1 MAKIGKGNIIALSI
15 TVLMLIL
22 MTIAGIM
29 TEPLRSKETSEAI
42 EIAENALINKQTV
55 FVGYADVTRLNYLYN
70 EFVKSEL
77 PDERSNTPEAHD
89 LFAFLQKVDNEGLP
103 LLKQAEEL
111 LLVANAKEN
120 LNSNTEKDTQKE
132 AIETILVITGQFN
145 VEQTIKA
152 FEKHMLAFPLTE
164 NAAVYRITPA
174 QNIETCAQGEPF
186 DMYVDKESIII
197 TPEGALKGTLKT
209 LAQNKA
215 QPKDILNWKAY
226 REGKLMALAILNPNR
241 AIENVTNPFANMFI
255 RGKKEEIES
264 FKKAFASVDLSIIS
278 QSLSTNLQVWTTAE
292 NAQKNHEKLSASIEG
307 VKAFIPEEPAEMA
320 DYKNMLNNLQSSV
333 NGNLWEFNLSLGESE
348 LNSLKE
354 LPKNLG
360 KIMMSS
366 MSGMKSN
373 TDDENSNS
381 NPDVLVD
388 ESNITI
394 YQNNVDIDKLNTAIL
409 DVFSNKKG
417 FKVGPFMISPSVEPF
432 FSFGQKKEPT
442 DDLERIYVQ
451 IESGII
457 PNMNISMHGD
467 SENPRV
473 QLFIQKVADHSGQ
486 NILNI
491 ETCGPNRTAKA
502 VELTA
507 MPRISYE
514 GNEQKRHTTV
524 SGKRELKLL
533 KGHTQ
538 KQAKTV
544 EGYIQLRIPSMIKTV
559 DIPAKEGE
567 TYSFKGTN
575 FTITKSSYGE
585 LGYTIEGQ
593 KDLVLD
599 VMPLNKD
606 KKVIEANSK
615 SSSGNNITQYPSG
628 TPVFA
633 RLILASQEQE
643 RTFSFKAPV
652 KQLEE

>member
-1 MAKIGKGNIIALSI
+1 MAKIGKSNIIALSI
-15 TVLMLIL
+15 TVLMLVL

-29 TEPLRSKETSEAI
+29 TEPLRSNETSEVI
-42 EIAENALINKQTV
+42 EVAENALINKQTV
-55 FVGYADVTRLNYLYN
+55 FAAYADVTRLNYLYN
-70 EFVKSEL
+70 EYVKGEL
-77 PDERSNTPEAHD
+77 PEEKNNTAEAYN
-89 LFAFLQKVDNEGLP
+89 LFAFLQKVESEGLP
-103 LLKQAEEL
+103 ILKQAEEL
-111 LLVANAKEN
+111 LLVANSKEN
-120 LNSNTEKDTQKE
+120 LDPSLEKKANKE
-132 AIETILVITGQFN
+132 AFETVLVITGNFE

-174 QNIETCAQGEPF
+174 QNIETCSQGEPF
-186 DMYVDKESIII
+186 DLYVDKESIII
-197 TPEGALKGTLKT
+197 APEGKLKGTLKT
-209 LAQNKA
+209 LAQTKS
-215 QPKDILNWKAY
+215 QSQDILDWKEY
-226 REGKLMALAILNPNR
+226 RKGKLIAFTVLNPNR
-241 AIENVTNPFANMFI
+241 AAEGVTNRFANMFI

-292 NAQKNHEKLSASIEG
+292 NAQKNHEKLTAGIEG
-307 VKAFIPEEPAEMA
+307 IKAFIPEEPTEMS
-320 DYKNMLNNLQSSV
+320 DYKNMLDNLQSSTD
-333 NGNLWEFNLSLGESE
+333 GDLWEFNLSLGQSE

-366 MSGMKSN
+366 MTG
-373 TDDENSNS
+373 NSNNPANEATES
-381 NPDVLVD
+381 KPDVLAD
-388 ESNITI
+388 KSNITI
-394 YQNNVDIDKLNTAIL
+394 YQNNVDIDSLNTAIL

-417 FKVGPFMISPSVEPF
+417 LKVGPFMISPSVEPF
-432 FSFGQKKEPT
+432 FSFGQKKEPA

-451 IESGII
+451 IESGAI

-467 SENPRV
+467 PENPRV
-473 QLFIQKVADHSGQ
+473 QLFIQKIADHSGQ

-502 VELTA
+502 VELTS
-507 MPRISYE
+507 MPHISYE

-533 KGHTQ
+533 KGYTQ

-567 TYSFKGTN
+567 SYTFKGAEL
-575 FTITKSSYGE
+575 TITKSSYGE

-615 SSSGNNITQYPSG
+615 SSSGNSITQYPSG